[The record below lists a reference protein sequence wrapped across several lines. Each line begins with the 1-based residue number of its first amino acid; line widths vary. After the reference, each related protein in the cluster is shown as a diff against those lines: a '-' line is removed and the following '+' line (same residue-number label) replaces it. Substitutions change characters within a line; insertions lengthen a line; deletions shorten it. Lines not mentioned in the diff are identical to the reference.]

1 MALMVEL
8 RAFSLKMA
16 LLFLSLASSK
26 ERMAVFEGKMAF
38 LPVIL
43 ASSLKVMI

>member
-1 MALMVEL
+1 MVEL
-8 RAFSLKMA
+8 WAFSLMLKMA